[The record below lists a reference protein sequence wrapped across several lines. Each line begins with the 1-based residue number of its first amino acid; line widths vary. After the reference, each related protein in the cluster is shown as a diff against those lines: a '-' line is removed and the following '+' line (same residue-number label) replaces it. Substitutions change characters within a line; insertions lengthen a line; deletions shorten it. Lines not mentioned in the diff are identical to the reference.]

1 MWRSKTPRPHLA
13 NEGEQRTK
21 PGLCLFLLLAL
32 CVMAG
37 PLAAQEWPT
46 KVVKFVSPYPPGG
59 SVDPLARIFAAML
72 SDSLHQQFIVENR
85 TGASGV
91 IGTDYVAK
99 SAPDGY
105 TWVFVFDTHA
115 VHQALNPNL
124 PFDPIRDF
132 APVMLVGT
140 APMALT
146 TGAGKPYRTFADV
159 VAAAKAKPDTL
170 TIGNVGNGS
179 LGHLATILL
188 NQAAGIKLVPVP
200 YKGGGPLST
209 DVMGGQVDF
218 AMASTAA
225 QAQHVK
231 GGKMR
236 ALALTGDRRSHTMPE
251 VPTLKELGVDV
262 VANAWWGIL
271 APAGTPKP
279 IVDKLVIE
287 IRRTIALPEVQMVLR
302 ETLGMEIIALGPEA
316 TQKFILGE
324 MARWG
329 KVVRDNNIRA
339 E

>member
-1 MWRSKTPRPHLA
+1 MSASRIFA
-13 NEGEQRTK
+13 
-21 PGLCLFLLLAL
+21 LFLSIFLSFP
-32 CVMAG
+32 VFS
-37 PLAAQEWPT
+37 QDWPS
-46 KVVKFVSPYPPGG
+46 KPVKFVSPYPPGG
-59 SVDPLARIFAAML
+59 SVDPLARLMAAKL
-72 SDSLHQQFIVENR
+72 TDSLRQQFIVENR
-85 TGASGV
+85 TGASGI

-105 TWVFVFDTHA
+105 TFVFIFDTHS
-115 VHQALNPNL
+115 VHQALNPKL
-124 PFDPIRDF
+124 PFNPEKDF
-132 APVMLVGT
+132 APVMIFGT
-140 APMALT
+140 APMAIT
-146 TGAGKPYRTFADV
+146 TGAGKPYKSFADV
-159 VAAAKAKPDTL
+159 IAAAKAKPDTL

-200 YKGGGPLST
+200 YKGGGPLSL

-236 ALALTGDRRSHTMPE
+236 ALALTGDKRSQTMPD
-251 VPTLKELGVDV
+251 VPTLTEVGTPVT
-262 VANAWWGIL
+262 AHAWWGVL
-271 APAGTPKP
+271 APAGTPKA
-279 IVDKLVIE
+279 IVEKLVLE
-287 IRRTIALPEVQMVLR
+287 LRKTAELPDVNRFLV
-302 ETLGMEIIALGPEA
+302 ETLGMDVVALGPEA
-316 TQKFILGE
+316 TQKFILGQ